1 LIKRETKED
10 YLSILS
16 RTEIQSIMEKT
27 LKINSKIEN
36 LRKVEKLVDELSS
49 EYNIS
54 ADIYGNIL
62 IAALEAANNAILHGN
77 KLDENKLVNINVR
90 IDTEKLKIKIDDEG
104 NGFDYKNVP
113 DPTAPENIE
122 NVNGRG
128 IFLMEKLSDHIE
140 FTRNGAT
147 VELEFNIR

>member
-1 LIKRETKED
+1 
-10 YLSILS
+10 
-16 RTEIQSIMEKT
+16 MEKV
-27 LKINSKIEN
+27 LKIGSKIEN
-36 LRKVEKLVDELSS
+36 LRKVEKLVDDLST
-49 EYNIS
+49 EFNIS

-62 IAALEAANNAILHGN
+62 IATLEAANNAILHGN
-77 KLDENKLVNINVR
+77 KLEESKQVTIFFSIEDNKLR
-90 IDTEKLKIKIDDEG
+90 IKIDDEG

-128 IFLMEKLSDHIE
+128 IFLMEKLSDKIE

-147 VELEFNIR
+147 VELEFNIS

>member
-1 LIKRETKED
+1 
-10 YLSILS
+10 
-16 RTEIQSIMEKT
+16 MEKS
-27 LKINSKIEN
+27 LKIISKIEN
-36 LRKVEKLVDELSS
+36 LRKVEKLVDDLST

-77 KLDENKLVNINVR
+77 KLDENKNVNILVR
-90 IDTEKLKIKIDDEG
+90 IDDNKLRIKIDDEG

-128 IFLMEKLSDHIE
+128 IFLMEKLSDKIE

-147 VELEFNIR
+147 VELEFNIK

>member
-1 LIKRETKED
+1 
-10 YLSILS
+10 
-16 RTEIQSIMEKT
+16 MEKT
-27 LKINSKIEN
+27 LKIVSKIEN

-77 KLDENKLVNINVR
+77 KLNENKSVFISVKM
-90 IDTEKLKIKIDDEG
+90 EEHKLKIVVEDEG

-113 DPTAPENIE
+113 DPTSPENIE
-122 NVNGRG
+122 R
-128 IFLMEKLSDHIE
+128 IE

-147 VELEFNIR
+147 VELEFNIK

>member
-1 LIKRETKED
+1 
-10 YLSILS
+10 
-16 RTEIQSIMEKT
+16 MEKS
-27 LKINSKIEN
+27 LKIVSKIEN
-36 LRKVEKLVDELSS
+36 LRKVEKLVDDLST

-77 KLDENKLVNINVR
+77 KLDENKNVNILVR
-90 IDTEKLKIKIDDEG
+90 IDDSKLRIKIEDEG

-128 IFLMEKLSDHIE
+128 IFLMEKLSDKIE

-147 VELEFNIR
+147 VELEFNIK